1 MDYHG
6 QPLQF
11 ISSHFFQAKN
21 LYYGIYPN
29 IISLLYTI
37 TQFSLIGVPFIGYL
51 TIKYIHP
58 NVYNYTEWYSKY
70 LKQSCKL
77 TQFNVNVILFFSF
90 IITNSLTTIFLIIAH
105 ILSAIKLND
114 YGYEVL
120 GDIHQSIPYIHS
132 SFSGFAIL
140 TMLAVAILLVVFYE
154 RTMCFII
161 ATLTSVNII
170 YISSYFGPFM
180 YLALIQVPLLI
191 ITFIITGVATIII
204 WCLLTYS
211 FFSFVTSGVSLHAP
225 RCFWRTYA
233 IFIHILNIVLIV
245 IFLYALILIA
255 IIVIHSFFLGS
266 YNNSPS
272 LEAVVIAI
280 LVALVGTVV
289 FKSAYKKFEKL
300 TDSEESS

>member
-21 LYYGIYPN
+21 LYYGIYPG

-51 TIKYIHP
+51 TIRYIHP
-58 NVYNYTEWYSKY
+58 NVYNYMEWYSKY

-77 TQFNVNVILFFSF
+77 TQLNVNVILFFSF
-90 IITNSLTTIFLIIAH
+90 VITNLLTTIFLIIAH
-105 ILSAIKLND
+105 ILSAMKFND

-132 SFSGFAIL
+132 SFSSFAIL
-140 TMLAVAILLVVFYE
+140 TMLAVAILLVAFHE

-170 YISSYFGPFM
+170 YILSYFGPFM
-180 YLALIQVPLLI
+180 FLALIQVPLLI
-191 ITFIITGVATIII
+191 ITFIITEVATIII

-211 FFSFVTSGVSLHAP
+211 FFSFVTSEVSLHAP
-225 RCFWRTYA
+225 WCFWRTYA
-233 IFIHILNIVLIV
+233 IYILKIVLIV

-300 TDSEESS
+300 TDSEGK